1 MLPIWVSCLHAHL
14 VHYMCSTCRGQKRG
28 LDPLE
33 LVKNSCKQPRW
44 GWALNLGLPE
54 DYPVFF
60 IIEPPFQPPKSFHF
74 TKEIKECSGKKTFG
88 FYSDKDD
95 S

>member
-1 MLPIWVSCLHAHL
+1 M
-14 VHYMCSTCRGQKRG
+14 
-28 LDPLE
+28 
-33 LVKNSCKQPRW
+33 
-44 GWALNLGLPE
+44 NLGLPE